1 MLSDLRLRRR
11 LVGSSFVGFAMVF
24 GLSVFFDRPGLGVA
38 HGFYIPIG
46 LAAMATGPIGGV
58 AAGLFA
64 TVLFAVGVVINPHI
78 PPSDVPTL
86 ATAIRMVSFVGVG
99 AMIGHFA
106 AANRRLMGGA
116 LDLVE
121 EWKVLAKRDAITNLP
136 NTRAFEDA
144 INRRLGERSPFLL
157 LVGDAVRVP
166 AGHTAR
172 SFEDLTEWL
181 RDVAMRL
188 TMLAGHAHEVARI
201 GHSQFAVLAPLAPQR
216 GTGELAATFE
226 RHLEAQGVRMTFG
239 WASYPKDGED
249 ALALFRAA
257 DERLYAR
264 KIVRGEW
271 EPNAASAGLV
281 QELPVGR
288 RAV

>member
-1 MLSDLRLRRR
+1 MFSDLRLRRR
-11 LVGSSFVGFAMVF
+11 VVSSSLVGFAMVF

-46 LAAMATGPIGGV
+46 LAAMAAGPIGGV
-58 AAGLFA
+58 AAGLLA
-64 TVLFAVGVVINPHI
+64 TLLYAVGVVINPHI
-78 PPSDVPTL
+78 PPSDVPTV
-86 ATAIRMVSFVGVG
+86 ATAIRMISFVSVG

-121 EWKVLAKRDAITNLP
+121 EWKVLAKRDAITRLP

-144 INRRLGERSPFLL
+144 IKRRLGEGSPFLL
-157 LVGDAVRVP
+157 LVGDPVNVP
-166 AGHTAR
+166 AADTAR
-172 SFEDLTEWL
+172 SLEDATEWL
-181 RDVAMRL
+181 RDVAMQL
-188 TMLAGHAHEVARI
+188 TALAGRAHEVARI
-201 GHSQFAVLAPLAPQR
+201 GHSQFAVLAPLAPHR
-216 GTGELAATFE
+216 GTGQLAETFE
-226 RHLEAQGVRMTFG
+226 RRLEAEGARMTFG
-239 WASYPKDGED
+239 WASFPKDGGD
-249 ALALFRAA
+249 ALALFRVA

-271 EPNAASAGLV
+271 EPSAASAGLV
-281 QELPVGR
+281 QQLPVRR